1 LPCNALSVIF
11 PAGLHALAQLGGVDV
26 KKRPDRMASR
36 IVRGCR
42 SLPQTPHKASEWSGL
57 GWNPDSDEDACE
69 QKLNL
74 SGAEHCYS
82 LVENMVKD
90 HVRLIDTRL
99 AEVDRQVQLARAD
112 AETRFS
118 EADARLTR
126 LILAEVQE
134 RTTACNE
141 ARKDQEHLSERV
153 EAQIADLQRS
163 LAENIQ
169 RWLLWQEE
177 GRSAIH
183 QSQTEISEHGSRL
196 EAVTKDCDGTVQRTK
211 TMQALLEEMAVVIS
225 RLEVAKRDCEATEA
239 SIMPL
244 QSTAAMER
252 RIDSL
257 EQMIT
262 KIRCSTSDHDARM
275 AVFEKGARLIWLD
288 PLRPDDFA
296 TAHGD
301 KAAKDQGIFPL
312 SDRSSD
318 AALRQARKLVM
329 GSGTAKED
337 SVRRSG
343 QRLALDPRLDISPPP
358 PGSVE
363 LSCESD
369 LTQRGSESPPSLP
382 PSYRSHQVVKQVSS
396 RPAKTPT
403 KSQSLSRMSSRKR
416 DDKGAQRRASASPT
430 PSPKQQTY
438 PSTAFTAPRVTSTSP
453 EREGG
458 RTAASTSQA
467 RSQRRRGVS
476 TDRFAVRALGSRA
489 GSPAPCRNEPTS
501 V

>member
-1 LPCNALSVIF
+1 M
-11 PAGLHALAQLGGVDV
+11 G
-26 KKRPDRMASR
+26 
-36 IVRGCR
+36 
-42 SLPQTPHKASEWSGL
+42 
-57 GWNPDSDEDACE
+57 
-69 QKLNL
+69 
-74 SGAEHCYS
+74 
-82 LVENMVKD
+82 
-90 HVRLIDTRL
+90 
-99 AEVDRQVQLARAD
+99 
-112 AETRFS
+112 
-118 EADARLTR
+118 
-126 LILAEVQE
+126 
-134 RTTACNE
+134 
-141 ARKDQEHLSERV
+141 
-153 EAQIADLQRS
+153 
-163 LAENIQ
+163 
-169 RWLLWQEE
+169 
-177 GRSAIH
+177 
-183 QSQTEISEHGSRL
+183 
-196 EAVTKDCDGTVQRTK
+196 
-211 TMQALLEEMAVVIS
+211 
-225 RLEVAKRDCEATEA
+225 
-239 SIMPL
+239 
-244 QSTAAMER
+244 
-252 RIDSL
+252 

-438 PSTAFTAPRVTSTSP
+438 PSP

-476 TDRFAVRALGSRA
+476 TDRFV
-489 GSPAPCRNEPTS
+489 
-501 V
+501 